1 MYRNCILAWASML
14 TVLSTT
20 SAWTPAS
27 TIATDLLAASGLVKL
42 AAYEAGHSG
51 PGQCTLDNISIRQE
65 W

>member
-1 MYRNCILAWASML
+1 MYRNSILAWASML

-27 TIATDLLAASGLVKL
+27 TIATDQLAASGLVKL
-42 AAYEAGHSG
+42 AAYEAQHGGS
-51 PGQCTLDNISIRQE
+51 GQCTLENISIRQE